1 MARRT
6 SDKYPLP
13 SARNA
18 FRGMIWAVG
27 ATRWTMPAT
36 IVPWPKAAYC
46 ACEKLAPDHGSRTA
60 AVDWLTFTGQGLGPL
75 EDWLTSGSSEPGP
88 ETLRVKSLPSTR
100 TPWRAGWVGSTPV
113 SITATITA
121 TIPAPETLK
130 ADCVSGNR
138 IIMLA
143 GWAT

>member
-6 SDKYPLP
+6 SDKWPLP

-18 FRGMIWAVG
+18 FRDMIWAVG

-36 IVPWPKAAYC
+36 MVPWPKAAYC
-46 ACEKLAPDHGSRTA
+46 GCEKLTPDHWSRTA
-60 AVDWLTFTGQGLGPL
+60 AVDWFTIWGEGLRPL

-88 ETLRVKSLPSTR
+88 RMLRVKSLPGTR
-100 TPWRAGWVGSTPV
+100 TPWSTGWVGSTPV
-113 SITATITA
+113 SITATI
-121 TIPAPETLK
+121 PAPETLK
-130 ADCVSGNR
+130 ADWLSGNR
-138 IIMLA
+138 IIVLA